1 MFMKNFL
8 NGKDSKFFDETNK
21 KILGKMKDEFGGAI
35 ANEFL
40 GLKSKIYSIKKLM
53 VKNIILQ
60 KEWVLQLNLIN
71 SKMSY
76 FMKKSSDTKSKE
88 FKVKIINEEHMKLT
102 KYFYNVLTIT
112 DTC

>member
-1 MFMKNFL
+1 MFDFSNYWKDSNFL
-8 NGKDSKFFDETNK
+8 DETIK
-21 KILGKMKDEFGGAI
+21 KILGKMKDEFGVAI

-40 GLKSKIYSIKKLM
+40 GLKSKNLLYKKLM
-53 VKNIILQ
+53 VKNIKLQ
-60 KEWVLQLNLIN
+60 KEWVLQLSLIN
-71 SKMSY
+71 WKMSY

-88 FKVKIINEEHMKLT
+88 FKVKNINEKHMKLT